1 VRRAGFIAAV
11 AVIAAL
17 AGAPAARA
25 DYAVLSS
32 GQRLHITGY
41 ETLGATV
48 RLTIEGGS
56 VEIPASEL
64 DHVEPEEI
72 FVAPTAAAAPQ
83 KATPYAS
90 EIAAAALRYGVD
102 AHLVAAV
109 IAAESNFDPRA
120 VSARLACG
128 LMQLRPEIVSRY
140 RVANVFDPAQN
151 IEAGTRYLKELLD
164 RYGQNLT
171 LALAA
176 YNAGPDRVGQYGGV
190 PPFPETQNYVRRV
203 TARYSQAESKQ
214 Q

>member
-1 VRRAGFIAAV
+1 MKRAVIFGMIAA
-11 AVIAAL
+11 ITTFAA
-17 AGAPAARA
+17 PVARA
-25 DYAVLSS
+25 DYAVLTS

-48 RLTIEGGS
+48 RLTIAGGS

-64 DHVEPEEI
+64 DHVEPEEV
-72 FVAPTAAAAPQ
+72 FAAPSAAAPRQ
-83 KATPYAS
+83 QATPYAD

-102 AHLVAAV
+102 ARLVTAV
-109 IAAESNFDPRA
+109 ISAESNFDPRA
-120 VSARLACG
+120 VSAKLACG
-128 LMQLRPEIVSRY
+128 LMQLRPETAARY
-140 RVANVFDPAQN
+140 GVANVFDPRQN

-164 RYGQNLT
+164 RYAQNLP

-190 PPFPETQNYVRRV
+190 PPFPETLNYVRRV